1 MTQALRRFR
10 GAVVVGLTWAVG
22 WGLVGLL
29 VMETFVDPHGRI
41 ADIWPMVLGIPGFLG
56 GVVFSG
62 ILGMAEGRRRFDEL
76 SLSRFGVLG
85 AVTGA
90 LLGGAG
96 VAAIGL
102 SGLII
107 VPLTLLGAA
116 SAAGSLALARMGR
129 ERERLD
135 SSTDLADL
143 GLTGGEARQR
153 LEGRD

>member
-1 MTQALRRFR
+1 M
-10 GAVVVGLTWAVG
+10 GLTWAVG

-56 GVVFSG
+56 GVVFSVM
-62 ILGMAEGRRRFDEL
+62 LGMAEGRRRFDEL
-76 SLSRFGVLG
+76 SLLRFGVLG

-90 LLGGAG
+90 LLGVAG

-116 SAAGSLALARMGR
+116 SATGSLALARMGG
-129 ERERLD
+129 EREPVD
-135 SSTDLADL
+135 AGGDAANL
-143 GLTGGEARQR
+143 GLTEREAPRRLGGRN
-153 LEGRD
+153 

>member
-1 MTQALRRFR
+1 MTRWLRRFR

-41 ADIWPMVLGIPGFLG
+41 ADIWPMVLGIPGFFG
-56 GVVFSG
+56 GVIFSVM
-62 ILGMAEGRRRFDEL
+62 LGMAEGRRRFDEL
-76 SLSRFGVLG
+76 SLMRFGVWG

-90 LLGGAG
+90 LLGVAG

-116 SAAGSLALARMGR
+116 SATGSLALARRGS
-129 ERERLD
+129 ERELLD
-135 SSTDLADL
+135 AGAD
-143 GLTGGEARQR
+143 AIDSPDQS
-153 LEGRD
+153 

>member
-1 MTQALRRFR
+1 MTQGRRRIR

-29 VMETFVDPHGRI
+29 VMETLVDPHGRI

-56 GVVFSG
+56 GVVFSVM
-62 ILGMAEGRRRFDEL
+62 LGMAEGRRRFDEL

-90 LLGGAG
+90 LLGVAG

-107 VPLTLLGAA
+107 FPLTLLGAA

-129 ERERLD
+129 
-135 SSTDLADL
+135 
-143 GLTGGEARQR
+143 G
-153 LEGRD
+153 GRD

>member
-1 MTQALRRFR
+1 MRTWLRRIR
-10 GAVVVGLTWAVG
+10 GAVVVGLTWAFG

-56 GVVFSG
+56 GVVFSVM
-62 ILGMAEGRRRFDEL
+62 LGMADGRRRFNDL
-76 SLSRFGVLG
+76 SLPRFGVLG

-90 LLGGAG
+90 LLGVAG

-129 ERERLD
+129 ERELLD
-135 SSTDLADL
+135 AGADV
-143 GLTGGEARQR
+143 A
-153 LEGRD
+153 DD